1 MEINYLEDLDVKW
14 VSLVDHGANRIP
26 FKIVKSEDRMG
37 DVIQS
42 IILSKNISLDDV
54 KQSVPWL
61 NGVEITKEEN
71 YQDYNKF
78 IHRPMDKFDSDT
90 MRLIKVDESVLALV
104 GEMANPD
111 EKATIYKSVMDKPI
125 GFNSDSY
132 LTTFRES
139 FYKELNNLVSFVGG
153 ALELS
158 DMDNKRKKS
167 VVSNAL
173 DAFKTFVFAGL
184 DHGTDPIFFKSE
196 EQIDEVVMED
206 VKKNDVVQVD
216 NSTSEIASLLKALIE
231 KVDAIGTPAPVEPE
245 PQADPTRELVTKFD
259 ESISAISKRV
269 DELVEKVNSLDSDI
283 PESGSTTEPI
293 EKAEASFDE
302 KNPYVGVIFG
312 R

>member
-26 FKIVKSEDRMG
+26 FKIVKSEERMG

-42 IILSKNISLDDV
+42 IILSKNLSLDEV

-125 GFNSDSY
+125 GFNSRSRR
-132 LTTFRES
+132 FRETTI
-139 FYKELNNLVSFVGG
+139 
-153 ALELS
+153 LS
-158 DMDNKRKKS
+158 LRR
-167 VVSNAL
+167 
-173 DAFKTFVFAGL
+173 
-184 DHGTDPIFFKSE
+184 FFLLIWK
-196 EQIDEVVMED
+196 I
-206 VKKNDVVQVD
+206 VKN
-216 NSTSEIASLLKALIE
+216 
-231 KVDAIGTPAPVEPE
+231 
-245 PQADPTRELVTKFD
+245 F
-259 ESISAISKRV
+259 
-269 DELVEKVNSLDSDI
+269 
-283 PESGSTTEPI
+283 
-293 EKAEASFDE
+293 
-302 KNPYVGVIFG
+302 
-312 R
+312 